1 MRRLKGSLQ
10 PTLHMDLIDHRLSSS
25 DSIEILGVNYDTTTL
40 DVFILKPPR
49 STHLPGGNAAGG
61 RTEKAVKQEKSN
73 NIRGAISSVLEI
85 SHPLYREL
93 ATVRT
98 RLTAVERK
106 TRQEQRR
113 PLFPF
118 FPLFIMFSNISYM
131 PLLHLWM
138 LPGLQVCE
146 GKKKKKKRSDGVSRH
161 QSQSCETDPH
171 SVKKERGEDSQMRA

>member
-49 STHLPGGNAAGG
+49 STHLPGGNAAEG

-93 ATVRT
+93 ATVTT

-106 TRQEQRR
+106 TG
-113 PLFPF
+113 LKSSDGLYSPF
-118 FPLFIMFSNISYM
+118 FPSL
-131 PLLHLWM
+131 
-138 LPGLQVCE
+138 
-146 GKKKKKKRSDGVSRH
+146 
-161 QSQSCETDPH
+161 
-171 SVKKERGEDSQMRA
+171 